1 MKNKSSSFIWGII
14 FIIAGIGF
22 VGNAFNIWNFTLFF
36 DGWWTLFIIIPTLV
50 SIFQNGPRP
59 VSICGFIIGVL
70 LFLSSQGWFNGS
82 IIEKLIV
89 PIIFIAIGVSMI
101 RRNTGSHSRRY
112 IPDGAGSGTYR
123 RDYTGIFSGQN
134 VLFNENEVFEGCTM
148 NAVFGSV
155 TLDLRDCI
163 INQDVA
169 IECSAIFGGIDI
181 YIPMDVNIK
190 ISSTP
195 IFGGVGNKLRNRPY
209 VQGAPTIYV
218 NALCMFGGVDIK

>member
-1 MKNKSSSFIWGII
+1 MKDKSSSFIWGII

-59 VSICGFIIGVL
+59 VSVCGFIIGVL

-101 RRNTGSHSRRY
+101 RRNTGSHSHRY

-134 VLFNENEVFEGCTM
+134 VLFNESEVFDGCTM
-148 NAVFGSV
+148 NAIFGSV

>member
-1 MKNKSSSFIWGII
+1 MKDKLSSFIWGVI

-59 VSICGFIIGVL
+59 VSVCGFIIGVL

-101 RRNTGSHSRRY
+101 RKNTGFRSRRY
-112 IPDGAGSGTYR
+112 IPDGAESGTYR

-134 VLFNENEVFEGCTM
+134 VLFNESEVFDGCTM
-148 NAVFGSV
+148 NAIFGSV
-155 TLDLRDCI
+155 TLDLRDCM
-163 INQDVA
+163 INQDVV

-195 IFGGVGNKLRNRPY
+195 VFGGVGNKLRNRPY
-209 VQGAPTIYV
+209 IQGVPTIYV